1 VTMAERAA
9 TSSSLSARV
18 SSAVPL
24 TPEEQGAL
32 RANLQ
37 GRFQRPLDLHFEV
50 TPSLLGGV
58 SVRVGDQLIDGSVK
72 GKLEALA
79 HNLRSRRQSPTTN
92 D

>member
-1 VTMAERAA
+1 MTEREAK
-9 TSSSLSARV
+9 SPSLWARV

-24 TPEEQGAL
+24 TPDEQEAL
-32 RANLQ
+32 RARLQ
-37 GRFQRPLDLHFEV
+37 TRFQRPLDLHFEV

-58 SVRVGDQLIDGSVK
+58 SVRVGDQAIDGSVK
-72 GKLEALA
+72 GKLDALA